1 MMNKN
6 FLDIFKEQN
15 DDYWIKKNN
24 VPRSLY
30 QAIKPYFDK
39 DLAVL
44 DLGCAGARLS
54 RSMRNHF
61 KLIYA
66 IDKSE
71 SLITRSSL
79 INPDIN
85 FICGDFGD
93 PRTWKL
99 MNQRF
104 DLIVSDCAVRKDYVD
119 LKILLDRCRD
129 NLNKDG
135 KIILRI
141 QGINDLG
148 NILNK
153 DYRSTI
159 FYSEKELKELTS
171 IFKDAKIQ
179 TESYTQ
185 KFSNEQYLQD
195 FLRKIDID
203 QDYSDNINVIRQ
215 YYLITLHL
223 SLE

>member
-1 MMNKN
+1 MNKN
-6 FLDIFKEQN
+6 FLDIFKQQN

-39 DLAVL
+39 NLISL

-61 KLIYA
+61 KLICA
-66 IDKSE
+66 VDRSE
-71 SLITRSSL
+71 SLITKSSL

-85 FICGDFGD
+85 FICVDFGD
-93 PRTWKL
+93 LRTWKL
-99 MNQRF
+99 MNQKF
-104 DLIVSDCAVRKDYVD
+104 DLIVSDCAIRKDYVN
-119 LKILLDRCRD
+119 LKYLLGLCRD

-135 KIILRI
+135 RIILRI

-171 IFKDAKIQ
+171 LFKNAEIQ
-179 TESYTQ
+179 IESYVQ

-195 FLRKIDID
+195 FLRKIDIY
-203 QDYSDNINVIRQ
+203 QEFSDNTNAVRQ
-215 YYLITLHL
+215 YYLVTLNQ
-223 SLE
+223 

>member
-1 MMNKN
+1 MNKN

-39 DLAVL
+39 ELVAL

-66 IDKSE
+66 VDKSY
-71 SLITRSSL
+71 SLITKSSL

-93 PRTWKL
+93 QRTWKL
-99 MNQRF
+99 MNQKF
-104 DLIVSDCAVRKDYVD
+104 DLIVSDCAIRKDYVS
-119 LKILLDRCRD
+119 LKILLDLCRD

-135 KIILRI
+135 RIILRI

-159 FYSEKELKELTS
+159 FYSEKELKELAF
-171 IFKDAKIQ
+171 IFQNKEVQ

-185 KFSNEQYLQD
+185 KFSNERYLAD
-195 FLRKIDID
+195 FLRKIDIH
-203 QDYSDNINVIRQ
+203 QDISESLNVIRQ
-215 YYLITLHL
+215 YYLVTLT
-223 SLE
+223 